1 MSLWSQKWAQ
11 KLDLLPFL
19 SMIELINRTIF
30 EQAKSKFRKQN
41 SEDFNGTKHN
51 YFRFYELEQDIA
63 SLTGILV
70 FIKLTDGLSDYP
82 YLLLAQPE
90 ELKRMYNC

>member
-1 MSLWSQKWAQ
+1 MSLWSQKWAL

-19 SMIELINRTIF
+19 SMIELINRTLF

-41 SEDFNGTKHN
+41 SEDFNGTKN
-51 YFRFYELEQDIA
+51 SYFRFYELEQDIA

-70 FIKLTDGLSDYP
+70 FIKLNDGLSDYP